1 MTDTLNDSE
10 FRRYALL
17 GAEARLL
24 QIDKEAA
31 SIYQAFPELRKQ
43 AGAQGPRSALRMRR
57 PVEGGGGAVCR
68 PRSGKRFGSA

>member
-10 FRRYALL
+10 FRRYALI

-43 AGAQGPRSALRMRR
+43 AGAQDTRSALRMRR
-57 PVEGGGGAVCR
+57 PVEGGGGAACR
-68 PRSGKRFGSA
+68 QRSAKRFENA